1 MLRHGRLEGLYSME
15 GNILL
20 VEDDEEIALIVRE
33 HMQRSGYKVIWASTG
48 KEAIEEFRKQDFDL
62 ILLDLMLPEMDGFSV
77 CKNIRLT
84 SEVPIVIT
92 SAREGDF
99 DKVKGLKLGAD
110 DYVTKPFSLIELE
123 ARVETN
129 IRRYK
134 KFKGLAV
141 DGDEN
146 LLKYKGG
153 LCIDKAN
160 KKVTIDDRIIDLT
173 SKEYSILVLLA
184 ENPNRTFNKTEIYEN
199 IWGQADIDGNN
210 TVTMHIKK
218 LRLKLSEDTRK
229 PLFLQTSWGIGYRFI
244 GEKQ

>member
-1 MLRHGRLEGLYSME
+1 MNK
-15 GNILL
+15 NILL
-20 VEDDEEIALIVRE
+20 VEDDEEIALIVKE

-48 KEAIEEFRKQDFDL
+48 KEAIEEFQKQEFDL
-62 ILLDLMLPEMDGFSV
+62 ILLDLMLPEMDGFNV

-84 SEVPIVIT
+84 SELPIVIT
-92 SAREGDF
+92 SARESDF

-134 KFKGLAV
+134 RFKGLNSNE
-141 DGDEN
+141 DES
-146 LLKYKGG
+146 LLKYNDG
-153 LCIDKAN
+153 LCIDKTN
-160 KKVTIDDRIIDLT
+160 KKVTIGETLIDLT
-173 SKEYSILVLLA
+173 SKEYSILLLLA
-184 ENPNRTFNKTEIYEN
+184 ENPNKTFNKSEIYEN
-199 IWGQADIDGNN
+199 IWGQADVDGNN

-218 LRLKLSEDTRK
+218 LRLKLNEDTRR